1 MTPPRIALGA
11 VYDVLWSPNSVRVVA
26 FDRDIVMYDTWWPH
40 KGAWAMARLRGT
52 FTYYRVWRD
61 YFEAHSRY
69 VRADPLTEQ
78 ERQVHRPDLPFAFAQ
93 RPSLSWYEPW
103 NEPHVPAAPSSPYV
117 KPSLEA
123 AAIFLSPFGP
133 RDSPKPAVLVHAE
146 NGRSFGEAELLGL
159 AKAAQDPLIGDM
171 RLTSGVGIYR
181 SGIKN
186 RIPSYYLW
194 GALSRLNRPAE
205 NAA

>member
-1 MTPPRIALGA
+1 MTPPHIALGA
-11 VYDVLWSPNSVRVVA
+11 VYDAQWSPNSVRVVA
-26 FDRDIVMYDTWWPH
+26 FDRDVVMYDTWWPH
-40 KGAWAMARLRGT
+40 KGAWAMARLQGT
-52 FTYYRVWRD
+52 FTYYRLSRD

-69 VRADPLTEQ
+69 VRTDPLTEQ
-78 ERQVHRPDLPFAFAQ
+78 ERLVHRPDLPFAFAQ

-103 NEPHVPAAPSSPYV
+103 HQPHVSTASSLRAEPA
-117 KPSLEA
+117 LEA

-133 RDSPKPAVLVHAE
+133 RDSAKPAVLVHAE
-146 NGRSFGEAELLGL
+146 NGRSFGEAELLRL
-159 AKAAQDPLIGDM
+159 AKAVQDPFVGDV

-181 SGIKN
+181 SGIKK

-194 GALSRLNRPAE
+194 GALSRLDRPAE